1 MAEKVLPH
9 NTEAEK
15 AVLGSMI
22 RSNSKVSEAV
32 AKLDTEDFFKE
43 NTNHRVIFDAMF
55 RLYNRGIPVDMQ
67 TLVNELIVSK
77 DLETAGGT
85 EYLVELSDSIVT
97 FENFDNYVKI
107 VQDQSIL
114 RRFLSTIEKV
124 SNDYYT
130 KDIDNISDFLAESEK
145 RITEVTEKRRVGD
158 FQRADEVALNLSKE
172 IAKFNETVE
181 CHMRLGIEVKH
192 ADQQIRSTVVLP
204 AGLGKTVRV
213 CVIAKGPK
221 VNEAKEA
228 GADFYGTEDIID
240 KISGGWFEFDT
251 LIATPDCMGMLGK
264 LGRVL
269 GPKGLMPNPKTG
281 TVTLDIAKAVKD
293 AKAGKVEFR
302 ADKQGMI
309 HCPIGK
315 IQFSHEDLVKNFG
328 TLADA
333 VLRAKPSSAKG
344 TYVKSIYLTTTM
356 GPGIKVDSKNLQA
369 EVKEIV
375 G

>member
-1 MAEKVLPH
+1 MSKITKKQKKLQELLADFVQPVSGR
-9 NTEAEK
+9 EA
-15 AVLGSMI
+15 LT
-22 RSNSKVSEAV
+22 
-32 AKLDTEDFFKE
+32 KLQE
-43 NTNHRVIFDAMF
+43 
-55 RLYNRGIPVDMQ
+55 
-67 TLVNELIVSK
+67 VSK
-77 DLETAGGT
+77 
-85 EYLVELSDSIVT
+85 
-97 FENFDNYVKI
+97 
-107 VQDQSIL
+107 
-114 RRFLSTIEKV
+114 
-124 SNDYYT
+124 
-130 KDIDNISDFLAESEK
+130 
-145 RITEVTEKRRVGD
+145 EV
-158 FQRADEVALNLSKE
+158 
-172 IAKFNETVE
+172 AKFNETVE

-204 AGLGKTVRV
+204 AGLGKEVRV

-228 GADFYGTEDIID
+228 GADFYGTEEIID

-315 IQFSHEDLVKNFG
+315 VQFANEDLVKNYG
-328 TLADA
+328 TLVDA
-333 VLRAKPSSAKG
+333 VLRAKPASAKG
-344 TYVKSIYLTTTM
+344 TFVKSVYLSTTM
-356 GPGIKVDSKNLQA
+356 GPGIKLDPKNFAA
-369 EVKEIV
+369 EVKELMA
-375 G
+375 